1 MGILIWLL
9 VGGLAGWIA
18 SMSIHV
24 TTLQGLLADIAAG
37 STGALLG
44 GWFLTPLLGMPGSVP
59 NGQHG
64 PVSVFAGLAG
74 AVVLLAVVK
83 LLRRGCSG

>member
-18 SMSIHV
+18 SMSIH
-24 TTLQGLLADIAAG
+24 TATLQRLLADIAAG
-37 STGALLG
+37 TLGALLG
-44 GWFLTPLLGMPGSVP
+44 GWFLTPLLGMPGP
-59 NGQHG
+59 AHDGQPG
-64 PVSVFAGLAG
+64 PISIFASLAG
-74 AVVLLAVVK
+74 AILLLAVVR